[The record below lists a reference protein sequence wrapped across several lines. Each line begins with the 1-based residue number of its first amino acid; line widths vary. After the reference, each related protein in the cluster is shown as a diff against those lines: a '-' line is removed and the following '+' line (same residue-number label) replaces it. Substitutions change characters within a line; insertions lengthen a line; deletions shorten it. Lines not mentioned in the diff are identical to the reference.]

1 MGFAVT
7 LRLCFDCLLR
17 SCRNAAGISAVSL
30 QKQDSPEGIQGLRAS
45 WASQP
50 PEPEADRRDDESSGA
65 VQPCLGALPSTACP
79 RAEDITAISSSDSA
93 ERRPL
98 RRRSGRGLLRGL
110 RPLAPA
116 VLALP
121 VEPSR
126 PPNEVDELV
135 AELAE
140 AQELQ
145 KKMSRLLSMVSQGE
159 QVVEVEEVE
168 AVEADDDGA
177 VVMLEAVQPE
187 DRSPAKVPSPE
198 KATLTEGPADA
209 DPPPILEER
218 GKRRVEEV
226 EAVEH
231 EVAQLPAE
239 GPSDFAD
246 LQDLPEDPPQEPA
259 SDGLEFEGSES
270 EEGPVLPTNEA
281 DGLVAELAEV
291 QELQKKMSRLLKKVA
306 QRGERRVEEVQAVEH
321 EVAQLPTEGPSD
333 FADLQDLPED
343 PPQEPASDGLEFE
356 GSESEEGP
364 VFRGSPLEVAMDG
377 LTHEWRQK
385 LRQGLSEALLSNLD
399 WIEQAKSRSIFRVPA
414 RVPAA
419 EARQAEELSLSD
431 VEGNAGVDLE
441 EMAVQPLRDRVQVL
455 EEKLGLAENFTE
467 TDGLSASVQV
477 AIASPKNMHE
487 VISLKDEATDK
498 KSQPNY
504 LKVRS
509 VDSQDVDALTEDDM
523 RVAFNRDIWTY
534 FALVGLGRT
543 GSWDACFTFILAL
556 VSLAMQAAFIMILMS
571 EFFLERPFEE
581 KVELAR
587 IWRNSVAHD
596 SRHMDLAQ
604 TSLTSRVCR
613 GDGALIVSTTQA
625 ELVEEINKFL
635 GLGLHDFEPSS
646 FSPGTMLCVLC
657 ILLWCMRV
665 YKDVRRMGL
674 VMEAWSWIPRSD
686 YTIMN
691 DNFGFT
697 ELSENRFYGF
707 GSILFVCFA
716 MDCLLLVAGIRL
728 LASTTSIS
736 SLILDAVALEAI
748 LDIDDF
754 MFHALVP
761 LRARLLIQ
769 SLEPMQVKIS
779 QVRSQVESG
788 CNFCLLA
795 FALVLPYL
803 FMLAPLGHAMQAV
816 KYELCGG
823 TQEFV
828 VAYNQDIQMTYALRT
843 QAERG
848 IELLPSEV
856 AVEEFKHST
865 EALPRYMVFS
875 ATSQA
880 FDTDQVRTMAEEAS
894 TFPICFET
902 QVLQETGRVYRDPV
916 AMSLIEPRFQ
926 SMVAKFGRNATTCEE
941 LQDLCHLPEAR
952 MLRYICGATC
962 GCASAGTSTW
972 YKVARQGC
980 SESCLKESDA
990 ATPCTDVAATSEG
1003 WRSFWM
1009 NYVPVV
1015 SSFFGQNLAQANM
1028 LTMLNQTVQAML
1040 SEGCPR
1046 LLVNDTDFVT
1056 SVRWCE
1062 GFPDLF
1068 RPVAFLCPE
1077 TCGCK
1082 ASLAGFCPSKCLSD
1096 AVHSSS
1102 LLEAHAAPDNSQEVP
1117 KPTGEVAHLLSE
1129 LAKGGDDVN
1138 AEDYWVGDPSLEW
1151 DIDGLRDDVALV
1163 QLELKVK
1170 QERPT
1175 DPGEPDP
1182 AGLAAVRQ
1190 RLLKRLELAEL
1201 DAEVLAEQAVLAEPC
1216 ASGEEF
1222 AIAAQQDWNTVGA
1235 FSRAKLLALRWRS
1248 AVQEGSELT
1257 ALGPLRGWPGP
1268 ASATS
1273 KAPGIPRLRGVAAFN
1288 GMAVLKMVVKPSILK
1303 TIEAQPRHG
1312 MAIYADGSLLNHSCL
1327 PNVN

>member
-1 MGFAVT
+1 MKDPPKGPFSRVPVGFSVT

-30 QKQDSPEGIQGLRAS
+30 QKQDSSEGIQGLRAS

-50 PEPEADRRDDESSGA
+50 LESSGA

-93 ERRPL
+93 ERRSPKE
-98 RRRSGRGLLRGL
+98 GL

-198 KATLTEGPADA
+198 KATLTESPADA

-218 GKRRVEEV
+218 GERRRVEEV

-231 EVAQLPAE
+231 EVAQLPTE

-306 QRGERRVEEVQAVEH
+306 QRGERRVEEVEAVEP

-455 EEKLGLAENFTE
+455 EEKLGLAENLTE

-779 QVRSQVESG
+779 EVRSQVESG

-856 AVEEFKHST
+856 AVEEFKHSS

-941 LQDLCHLPEAR
+941 MQDLCHLPEAR

-1102 LLEAHAAPDNSQEVP
+1102 LLEAHAAPENSQEVP
-1117 KPTGEVAHLLSE
+1117 KPMGEVAHLLSE
-1129 LAKGGDDVN
+1129 LAKGGDEVT
-1138 AEDYWVGDPSLEW
+1138 AEDYWEW

-1201 DAEVLAEQAVLAEPC
+1201 DAEV
-1216 ASGEEF
+1216 
-1222 AIAAQQDWNTVGA
+1222 AQTANLRANAGLLNFNT
-1235 FSRAKLLALRWRS
+1235 F
-1248 AVQEGSELT
+1248 QHQ
-1257 ALGPLRGWPGP
+1257 P
-1268 ASATS
+1268 ASA
-1273 KAPGIPRLRGVAAFN
+1273 KDMHAVAASTCATRLTNAFSSHLCMC
-1288 GMAVLKMVVKPSILK
+1288 MA
-1303 TIEAQPRHG
+1303 
-1312 MAIYADGSLLNHSCL
+1312 ADGFGLRLLEAGEVCQEVGEDTLCTL
-1327 PNVN
+1327 PAVGAQGNCACAEER